1 MSSGITETLP
11 LTVFDVKGP
20 IFIGESPAL
29 KFMGKVKW
37 DSPFLK
43 QVTVE
48 GIGVAVDIVI
58 FQLNAV
64 VAIFCAECVYVP
76 PRFPSNVYDDDSC
89 RVLKRH
95 NFSLYDAISHEF
107 FLSSQI
113 IGTIAKS
120 LTQPYYAL
128 IPYC

>member
-11 LTVFDVKGP
+11 LTVLDVKGP

-43 QVTVE
+43 QVTDE

-64 VAIFCAECVYVP
+64 VARFCARCVYVT
-76 PRFPSNVYDDDSC
+76 PRFPRNVYDDDSC

-95 NFSLYDAISHEF
+95 NFS
-107 FLSSQI
+107 
-113 IGTIAKS
+113 
-120 LTQPYYAL
+120 PYV
-128 IPYC
+128 

>member
-1 MSSGITETLP
+1 MSSGMTETLP

-29 KFMGKVKW
+29 KFTGNVKW

-43 QVTVE
+43 QVTDE

-64 VAIFCAECVYVP
+64 VARFCTKHIFVP
-76 PRFPSNVYDDDSC
+76 PRFPSNVYADDS
-89 RVLKRH
+89 
-95 NFSLYDAISHEF
+95 
-107 FLSSQI
+107 
-113 IGTIAKS
+113 
-120 LTQPYYAL
+120 
-128 IPYC
+128 

>member
-43 QVTVE
+43 QVTDE
-48 GIGVAVDIVI
+48 GIGVAVTNNSLPGYLGIMATRHVQFCCI
-58 FQLNAV
+58 FAV
-64 VAIFCAECVYVP
+64 TKDKFDY
-76 PRFPSNVYDDDSC
+76 F
-89 RVLKRH
+89 
-95 NFSLYDAISHEF
+95 
-107 FLSSQI
+107 
-113 IGTIAKS
+113 
-120 LTQPYYAL
+120 
-128 IPYC
+128 

>member
-1 MSSGITETLP
+1 MTETLP

-43 QVTVE
+43 QVTDE

-64 VAIFCAECVYVP
+64 VPRFCAKRVSGP
-76 PRFPSNVYDDDSC
+76 PRFPCNVYDDDSWGHSMTTWTQSC
-89 RVLKRH
+89 SFLTTTY
-95 NFSLYDAISHEF
+95 LYVDIFNPERG
-107 FLSSQI
+107 Q
-113 IGTIAKS
+113 K
-120 LTQPYYAL
+120 
-128 IPYC
+128 

>member
-37 DSPFLK
+37 ESPFLK
-43 QVTVE
+43 QVTDE

-58 FQLNAV
+58 FRLNAV
-64 VAIFCAECVYVP
+64 VARFCAKRVYVP
-76 PRFPSNVYDDDSC
+76 PRFPLNVYDDDSC
-89 RVLKRH
+89 SVLKRH

-107 FLSSQI
+107 FISS
-113 IGTIAKS
+113 
-120 LTQPYYAL
+120 
-128 IPYC
+128 